1 MASRIAAAPPDTSL
15 DTRHSSLCRCGSQ
28 FDEWK
33 VWVHRMIS
41 LIDVLTVVN
50 KFLIWPTIALHKLTG
65 GPFTSFENSLLT
77 NIVSKLVAEN
87 RQILSEH
94 IDAINYIQRDA
105 YDRQIRFYKFTPFSY
120 VWERNSYFNKR
131 ALGETRIC
139 SFQVAFENGE
149 TLKGT
154 LKAVDGVFAV
164 INFGE
169 YARRFR
175 NVPIREVTVT
185 HATTKN

>member
-1 MASRIAAAPPDTSL
+1 MINSIDALLLISKVVILPRIL
-15 DTRHSSLCRCGSQ
+15 
-28 FDEWK
+28 F
-33 VWVHRMIS
+33 
-41 LIDVLTVVN
+41 N
-50 KFLIWPTIALHKLTG
+50 KLTG
-65 GPFTSFENSLLT
+65 GPFTPFENSLLT
-77 NIVSKLVAEN
+77 NIVSKLVEEN
-87 RQILSEH
+87 RRILSEH
-94 IDAINYIQRDA
+94 IEAINYIQRDA

-120 VWERNSYFNKR
+120 VWERNAYFNKR

-169 YARRFR
+169 YAQRFR
-175 NVPIREVTVT
+175 NVPIKEVTIT
-185 HATTKN
+185 HATTKS